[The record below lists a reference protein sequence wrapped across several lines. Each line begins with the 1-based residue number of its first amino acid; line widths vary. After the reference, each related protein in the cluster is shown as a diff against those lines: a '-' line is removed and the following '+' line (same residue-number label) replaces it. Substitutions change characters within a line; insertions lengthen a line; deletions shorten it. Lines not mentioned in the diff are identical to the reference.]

1 MTFWFHKSSQNF
13 SDQFLKAL
21 NILFPSVDFL
31 LGSWVSFFFFSQI
44 FLFSLSLSKKKK
56 KIPQVVQFLGS
67 LTAEIIY
74 HIKNPNQSSDTSLV
88 KYSQAIQ
95 WTLKVENTSLPIRG
109 NWQRLN
115 RLWSSG
121 VESHITSLSKLDIFP
136 QIMGNKR
143 AIFWPCCAYGNLLDI
158 CGNFAWK
165 TDHWMLLLFLF
176 FY

>member
-1 MTFWFHKSSQNF
+1 MSI
-13 SDQFLKAL
+13 FLF
-21 NILFPSVDFL
+21 FPR
-31 LGSWVSFFFFSQI
+31 SFFFL
-44 FLFSLSLSKKKK
+44 FLFQRKKM
-56 KIPQVVQFLGS
+56 IPQVVQFLGS

-74 HIKNPNQSSDTSLV
+74 RIKNPNQSSDTSLV

-121 VESHITSLSKLDIFP
+121 GESHITSLSKLDIFP

-143 AIFWPCCAYGNLLDI
+143 AIFCPCGACGNLLDI